1 MTKGSSK
8 IDKLNV
14 HAPIRI
20 VDATK
25 IDENEDSDLVVY
37 IDKYSTCALPDET
50 KYPEMRNLV
59 KIVQIHNHATT
70 CRKKENGTC
79 RFNAPWA
86 PLDQTRIVRF
96 D

>member
-1 MTKGSSK
+1 M
-8 IDKLNV
+8 

-25 IDENEDSDLVVY
+25 IDENKDSDVVVY
-37 IDKYSTCALPDET
+37 IDKYITCALPDET

-59 KIVQIHNHATT
+59 KIVQIHNHTT
-70 CRKKENGTC
+70 TSRKKENVTC

-86 PLDQTRIVRF
+86 PSDQTRIVRF